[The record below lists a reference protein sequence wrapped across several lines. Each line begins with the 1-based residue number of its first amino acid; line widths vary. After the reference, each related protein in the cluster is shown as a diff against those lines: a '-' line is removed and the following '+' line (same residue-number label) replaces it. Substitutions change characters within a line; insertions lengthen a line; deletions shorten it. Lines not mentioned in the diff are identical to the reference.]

1 MVAHPLSASARAR
14 KELEALKLAL
24 AEKDEA
30 ALRLLSERY
39 AHRQG
44 PKALQILIRKL
55 ASTEEIATFWQ
66 LQLLPKEII
75 KVEII
80 HTEFTQE
87 KFIQEEFI
95 QEEFIQDEATQAE
108 VAEEILEEEIIGQD
122 FIQEEL
128 IQEELS
134 EVEIPQQPPLEI
146 KAKSEVA
153 RRLRG
158 WLPSWDGPLRQAS

>member
-1 MVAHPLSASARAR
+1 VVAHPLSASARAR

-24 AEKDEA
+24 AEKDEP

-66 LQLLPKEII
+66 LQLLSKEIP
-75 KVEII
+75 KVEIS

-87 KFIQEEFI
+87 EVTQEINSE
-95 QEEFIQDEATQAE
+95 
-108 VAEEILEEEIIGQD
+108 EEIFEEEIIEKEI
-122 FIQEEL
+122 IQEE
-128 IQEELS
+128 II
-134 EVEIPQQPPLEI
+134 EVEITHQPPLEI
-146 KAKSEVA
+146 KARSEVA

>member
-55 ASTEEIATFWQ
+55 ASTEEMATFWQ
-66 LQLLPKEII
+66 LQLLPKEIP
-75 KVEII
+75 KVEIS

-87 KFIQEEFI
+87 EVT
-95 QEEFIQDEATQAE
+95 QD
-108 VAEEILEEEIIGQD
+108 
-122 FIQEEL
+122 EL
-128 IQEELS
+128 IQEEII
-134 EVEIPQQPPLEI
+134 EVEISQQPPLEI
-146 KAKSEVA
+146 KARSEVA

>member
-1 MVAHPLSASARAR
+1 VVAYPLSASARAR

-30 ALRLLSERY
+30 ALRLLSDRY

-44 PKALQILIRKL
+44 PKALQLLIRKL
-55 ASTEEIATFWQ
+55 ASTEEMATFWQ
-66 LQLLPKEII
+66 VQLLPKEFT
-75 KVEII
+75 KVETS
-80 HTEFTQE
+80 HTKSIQE
-87 KFIQEEFI
+87 EVIQEEFV
-95 QEEFIQDEATQAE
+95 QEEVT
-108 VAEEILEEEIIGQD
+108 EEII
-122 FIQEEL
+122 FTEE
-128 IQEELS
+128 ISGEEIIEKENIEAELT
-134 EVEIPQQPPLEI
+134 QQPLLET

>member
-55 ASTEEIATFWQ
+55 ASTEEIANFWQ
-66 LQLLPKEII
+66 LQLLPKEIP
-75 KVEII
+75 KVEIS

-87 KFIQEEFI
+87 EVTQKEIIQEE
-95 QEEFIQDEATQAE
+95 
-108 VAEEILEEEIIGQD
+108 II
-122 FIQEEL
+122 
-128 IQEELS
+128 
-134 EVEIPQQPPLEI
+134 EVEISQQPPLEI
-146 KAKSEVA
+146 KARSEVA

>member
-66 LQLLPKEII
+66 LQLLPKEIP
-75 KVEII
+75 KVEIS

-87 KFIQEEFI
+87 
-95 QEEFIQDEATQAE
+95 E
-108 VAEEILEEEIIGQD
+108 VA
-122 FIQEEL
+122 QEEL
-128 IQEELS
+128 IQEEVAQEINS
-134 EVEIPQQPPLEI
+134 EEEFIEEEIIEVEISQQPPLEI
-146 KAKSEVA
+146 KARSEVA

>member
-55 ASTEEIATFWQ
+55 ASAEEIANFWQ
-66 LQLLPKEII
+66 LQLLPKEIP
-75 KVEII
+75 KVEIS

-87 KFIQEEFI
+87 EVTQEI
-95 QEEFIQDEATQAE
+95 NS
-108 VAEEILEEEIIGQD
+108 EEEIIEKE
-122 FIQEEL
+122 IIEKE
-128 IQEELS
+128 IS
-134 EVEIPQQPPLEI
+134 EVEISQQPPLEI
-146 KAKSEVA
+146 KARSEVA

-158 WLPSWDGPLRQAS
+158 WLPSWDGPLREAS

>member
-1 MVAHPLSASARAR
+1 MVAYPLSASARAR

-44 PKALQILIRKL
+44 PKALQLLIRKL
-55 ASTEEIATFWQ
+55 ASTEEMATFWQ
-66 LQLLPKEII
+66 VQLLPKEIT
-75 KVEII
+75 KVETS
-80 HTEFTQE
+80 HTKSIPEEVIQE
-87 KFIQEEFI
+87 EAIQEEFV
-95 QEEFIQDEATQAE
+95 QEE
-108 VAEEILEEEIIGQD
+108 VAEEIIFAEEIFGEEIIEKET
-122 FIQEEL
+122 IEAEL
-128 IQEELS
+128 T
-134 EVEIPQQPPLEI
+134 QQPLLET
-146 KAKSEVA
+146 KARSEVA

>member
-39 AHRQG
+39 AHRHG
-44 PKALQILIRKL
+44 PKALQLLIRKL
-55 ASTEEIATFWQ
+55 ASTEEMATFWQ
-66 LQLLPKEII
+66 VQLLPKEIT
-75 KVEII
+75 KVENSHIKSI
-80 HTEFTQE
+80 PEE
-87 KFIQEEFI
+87 AIQEEAV
-95 QEEFIQDEATQAE
+95 QEEFVQEE
-108 VAEEILEEEIIGQD
+108 VTEEII
-122 FIQEEL
+122 FTEE
-128 IQEELS
+128 ISGEEIIEKETIEAELT
-134 EVEIPQQPPLEI
+134 QQSPLEI
-146 KAKSEVA
+146 KARSEVA

>member
-55 ASTEEIATFWQ
+55 ASTEEMATFWQ
-66 LQLLPKEII
+66 LQLLPKEIP
-75 KVEII
+75 KVEIS
-80 HTEFTQE
+80 HPEFTQE
-87 KFIQEEFI
+87 EVTQEINSE
-95 QEEFIQDEATQAE
+95 
-108 VAEEILEEEIIGQD
+108 EEIFEEEIIEKEI
-122 FIQEEL
+122 IQEEL
-128 IQEELS
+128 I
-134 EVEIPQQPPLEI
+134 EVEITQQPPLEI
-146 KAKSEVA
+146 KARSEVA

>member
-55 ASTEEIATFWQ
+55 ASTEEMATFWQ
-66 LQLLPKEII
+66 LQLLPKEIP
-75 KVEII
+75 KVEIS

-87 KFIQEEFI
+87 EVT
-95 QEEFIQDEATQAE
+95 QD
-108 VAEEILEEEIIGQD
+108 
-122 FIQEEL
+122 EL
-128 IQEELS
+128 IQEEII
-134 EVEIPQQPPLEI
+134 EVEITQQPPLEI
-146 KAKSEVA
+146 KARSEVA

>member
-55 ASTEEIATFWQ
+55 ASTEEMATFWQ
-66 LQLLPKEII
+66 FQLLPKEIP
-75 KVEII
+75 KVEIS

-87 KFIQEEFI
+87 
-95 QEEFIQDEATQAE
+95 E
-108 VAEEILEEEIIGQD
+108 VA
-122 FIQEEL
+122 QEEL
-128 IQEELS
+128 IQEEII
-134 EVEIPQQPPLEI
+134 EVEISQQPPLEI
-146 KAKSEVA
+146 KARSEVA

>member
-66 LQLLPKEII
+66 LQLLPKEIP
-75 KVEII
+75 KVEIS

-87 KFIQEEFI
+87 
-95 QEEFIQDEATQAE
+95 E
-108 VAEEILEEEIIGQD
+108 VA
-122 FIQEEL
+122 QEEL
-128 IQEELS
+128 IQEEII
-134 EVEIPQQPPLEI
+134 EVEISQQPQPPLEI
-146 KAKSEVA
+146 KARSEVA

>member
-1 MVAHPLSASARAR
+1 MVAYPLSASARAR

-39 AHRQG
+39 AHRHG
-44 PKALQILIRKL
+44 PKALQLLIRKL
-55 ASTEEIATFWQ
+55 ASTEEMATFWQ
-66 LQLLPKEII
+66 VQLLPKEIT
-75 KVEII
+75 KVENSHIKSI
-80 HTEFTQE
+80 QE
-87 KFIQEEFI
+87 KAIQEEFV
-95 QEEFIQDEATQAE
+95 QEEVT
-108 VAEEILEEEIIGQD
+108 EEII
-122 FIQEEL
+122 FTEE
-128 IQEELS
+128 ISGEEIIEKETIEAELT
-134 EVEIPQQPPLEI
+134 QQPPLET

>member
-55 ASTEEIATFWQ
+55 ASTEEMANFWQ
-66 LQLLPKEII
+66 LQLLPKEIP
-75 KVEII
+75 KVEIS

-87 KFIQEEFI
+87 EAIQEIISE
-95 QEEFIQDEATQAE
+95 EEF
-108 VAEEILEEEIIGQD
+108 VEEEIIQK
-122 FIQEEL
+122 EL
-128 IQEELS
+128 I
-134 EVEIPQQPPLEI
+134 EVEISQQPPLEI
-146 KAKSEVA
+146 KARSEVA

>member
-66 LQLLPKEII
+66 LQLLPKEIP
-75 KVEII
+75 KVEISY
-80 HTEFTQE
+80 TEFTQE
-87 KFIQEEFI
+87 
-95 QEEFIQDEATQAE
+95 E
-108 VAEEILEEEIIGQD
+108 VT
-122 FIQEEL
+122 QEEL
-128 IQEELS
+128 IQEEII
-134 EVEIPQQPPLEI
+134 EVEISQQPPLEI
-146 KAKSEVA
+146 KARSEVA

>member
-30 ALRLLSERY
+30 ALRLLSDRY

-44 PKALQILIRKL
+44 PKALQLLIRKL
-55 ASTEEIATFWQ
+55 ASTEEMATFWQ
-66 LQLLPKEII
+66 VQLLPKEIT
-75 KVEII
+75 KVETS
-80 HTEFTQE
+80 HTKSIQQE
-87 KFIQEEFI
+87 VIQEEAI
-95 QEEFIQDEATQAE
+95 QEE
-108 VAEEILEEEIIGQD
+108 VAEEILLGEEIFGEEIIEKET
-122 FIQEEL
+122 IEAEL
-128 IQEELS
+128 T
-134 EVEIPQQPPLEI
+134 QQPPLET

>member
-55 ASTEEIATFWQ
+55 ASTEEIANFWQ
-66 LQLLPKEII
+66 LQLLPKEIP
-75 KVEII
+75 KVEIS

-87 KFIQEEFI
+87 
-95 QEEFIQDEATQAE
+95 E
-108 VAEEILEEEIIGQD
+108 VA
-122 FIQEEL
+122 QEEL
-128 IQEELS
+128 IQEEII
-134 EVEIPQQPPLEI
+134 EVEISQQPPLEI
-146 KAKSEVA
+146 KARSEVA

>member
-55 ASTEEIATFWQ
+55 ASTEEIANFWQ
-66 LQLLPKEII
+66 LQLLPKEIP
-75 KVEII
+75 KVEIS
-80 HTEFTQE
+80 HTEF
-87 KFIQEEFI
+87 I
-95 QEEFIQDEATQAE
+95 
-108 VAEEILEEEIIGQD
+108 EEEII
-122 FIQEEL
+122 QEE
-128 IQEELS
+128 II
-134 EVEIPQQPPLEI
+134 EVEISQQPPLEI
-146 KAKSEVA
+146 KARSEVA

>member
-66 LQLLPKEII
+66 LQLLPKEIP
-75 KVEII
+75 KVEIS

-87 KFIQEEFI
+87 EVTQKEIIQEE
-95 QEEFIQDEATQAE
+95 
-108 VAEEILEEEIIGQD
+108 II
-122 FIQEEL
+122 
-128 IQEELS
+128 
-134 EVEIPQQPPLEI
+134 EVEISQQPPLEI
-146 KAKSEVA
+146 KARSEVA

>member
-55 ASTEEIATFWQ
+55 ASTEEMATFWQ
-66 LQLLPKEII
+66 LQLLPKEIP
-75 KVEII
+75 KVEIS

-87 KFIQEEFI
+87 EVTQEI
-95 QEEFIQDEATQAE
+95 NSG
-108 VAEEILEEEIIGQD
+108 EEIFEEEIIEKEI
-122 FIQEEL
+122 IQEE
-128 IQEELS
+128 II
-134 EVEIPQQPPLEI
+134 EVEITQQPPLEI
-146 KAKSEVA
+146 KARSEVA

>member
-1 MVAHPLSASARAR
+1 MVAYPLSASARAR

-30 ALRLLSERY
+30 ALRLLSDRY

-44 PKALQILIRKL
+44 PKALQLLIRKL
-55 ASTEEIATFWQ
+55 ASTEEMATFWQ
-66 LQLLPKEII
+66 VQLLPKEIT
-75 KVEII
+75 KVETS
-80 HTEFTQE
+80 HT
-87 KFIQEEFI
+87 KFIQQEVI
-95 QEEFIQDEATQAE
+95 QEEAIQEE
-108 VAEEILEEEIIGQD
+108 VAEEILLGEEIFGEEIIEKET
-122 FIQEEL
+122 IEAEL
-128 IQEELS
+128 T
-134 EVEIPQQPPLEI
+134 QQPLLET

>member
-66 LQLLPKEII
+66 LQLLPKEIP
-75 KVEII
+75 KVEIS
-80 HTEFTQE
+80 HLEFTQE
-87 KFIQEEFI
+87 
-95 QEEFIQDEATQAE
+95 E
-108 VAEEILEEEIIGQD
+108 VA
-122 FIQEEL
+122 QEEL
-128 IQEELS
+128 IQEEII
-134 EVEIPQQPPLEI
+134 EVEISQQPPLEI
-146 KAKSEVA
+146 KARSEVA

>member
-55 ASTEEIATFWQ
+55 ASAEEIANFWQ
-66 LQLLPKEII
+66 LQLLPKEIP
-75 KVEII
+75 KVEIS

-87 KFIQEEFI
+87 EVTQEINSEEEFI
-95 QEEFIQDEATQAE
+95 EK
-108 VAEEILEEEIIGQD
+108 EISEKEI
-122 FIQEEL
+122 
-128 IQEELS
+128 S
-134 EVEIPQQPPLEI
+134 EVEISQQPPLEI
-146 KAKSEVA
+146 KARSEVA

-158 WLPSWDGPLRQAS
+158 WLPSWDGPLREAS

>member
-66 LQLLPKEII
+66 LQLLPKEIP
-75 KVEII
+75 KVEIS
-80 HTEFTQE
+80 HPEFTQE
-87 KFIQEEFI
+87 
-95 QEEFIQDEATQAE
+95 E
-108 VAEEILEEEIIGQD
+108 VT
-122 FIQEEL
+122 QEEL
-128 IQEELS
+128 IQEEVAQEINS
-134 EVEIPQQPPLEI
+134 EEEFIEEEIIEVEISQQPPLEI
-146 KAKSEVA
+146 KARSEVA

>member
-55 ASTEEIATFWQ
+55 ASTEEIANFWQ
-66 LQLLPKEII
+66 LQLLPKEIP
-75 KVEII
+75 KVEIS
-80 HTEFTQE
+80 HLEFTQE
-87 KFIQEEFI
+87 
-95 QEEFIQDEATQAE
+95 E
-108 VAEEILEEEIIGQD
+108 VA
-122 FIQEEL
+122 QEEL
-128 IQEELS
+128 IQEEII
-134 EVEIPQQPPLEI
+134 EVEISQQSPLEI
-146 KAKSEVA
+146 KARSEVA

>member
-55 ASTEEIATFWQ
+55 ASTEEIANFWQ
-66 LQLLPKEII
+66 LQLLPKEIP
-75 KVEII
+75 KVEIS
-80 HTEFTQE
+80 HTEFTQGHLE
-87 KFIQEEFI
+87 KRAF
-95 QEEFIQDEATQAE
+95 
-108 VAEEILEEEIIGQD
+108 
-122 FIQEEL
+122 
-128 IQEELS
+128 S
-134 EVEIPQQPPLEI
+134 
-146 KAKSEVA
+146 
-153 RRLRG
+153 
-158 WLPSWDGPLRQAS
+158 

>member
-66 LQLLPKEII
+66 LQLLPKEIP
-75 KVEII
+75 KVEIS
-80 HTEFTQE
+80 HPEFTQE
-87 KFIQEEFI
+87 
-95 QEEFIQDEATQAE
+95 E
-108 VAEEILEEEIIGQD
+108 VT
-122 FIQEEL
+122 QEEL
-128 IQEELS
+128 IQEEII
-134 EVEIPQQPPLEI
+134 EVEISQQPQPPLEI
-146 KAKSEVA
+146 KARSEVA

>member
-55 ASTEEIATFWQ
+55 ASTEEMATFWQ
-66 LQLLPKEII
+66 LQLLPKEIP
-75 KVEII
+75 KVEIS

-87 KFIQEEFI
+87 EVAQEEFI
-95 QEEFIQDEATQAE
+95 
-108 VAEEILEEEIIGQD
+108 EEEII
-122 FIQEEL
+122 
-128 IQEELS
+128 
-134 EVEIPQQPPLEI
+134 EVEISQQPPLEI
-146 KAKSEVA
+146 KARSEVA

>member
-66 LQLLPKEII
+66 LQLLPKEIP
-75 KVEII
+75 KVEIS

-87 KFIQEEFI
+87 EVAQEEIIQEE
-95 QEEFIQDEATQAE
+95 
-108 VAEEILEEEIIGQD
+108 II
-122 FIQEEL
+122 
-128 IQEELS
+128 
-134 EVEIPQQPPLEI
+134 EVEISQQPPLEI
-146 KAKSEVA
+146 KARSEVA

>member
-30 ALRLLSERY
+30 ALRLLSDRY

-44 PKALQILIRKL
+44 PKALQLLIRKL
-55 ASTEEIATFWQ
+55 ASTEEMATFWQ
-66 LQLLPKEII
+66 VQLLPKEIT
-75 KVEII
+75 KVETS
-80 HTEFTQE
+80 HTKSIQE
-87 KFIQEEFI
+87 EVIQEEFV
-95 QEEFIQDEATQAE
+95 QEEVT
-108 VAEEILEEEIIGQD
+108 EEII
-122 FIQEEL
+122 FTEE
-128 IQEELS
+128 ISGEEIIEKETIEAELT
-134 EVEIPQQPPLEI
+134 QQSPLEI
-146 KAKSEVA
+146 KARSEVA

>member
-55 ASTEEIATFWQ
+55 ASTEEMATFWQ
-66 LQLLPKEII
+66 LQLLPKEIQPI
-75 KVEII
+75 IVENNYA
-80 HTEFTQE
+80 FP
-87 KFIQEEFI
+87 
-95 QEEFIQDEATQAE
+95 
-108 VAEEILEEEIIGQD
+108 
-122 FIQEEL
+122 EL
-128 IQEELS
+128 IISLNLAEISVNACCQVILTYSPLIRFNGLVILS
-134 EVEIPQQPPLEI
+134 PDI
-146 KAKSEVA
+146 
-153 RRLRG
+153 
-158 WLPSWDGPLRQAS
+158 